1 MINIVKW
8 LKVDFVERKDN
19 MKIENDKY
27 YTPIELANHCWDKVF
42 EVVGEEN
49 ISEIIEPSV
58 GNGSFLHHAEQLP
71 HFAYD
76 IEPECESNF
85 THIFKQDYL
94 SADIKYLWGRLIIGN
109 PPYGRCLNM
118 AQKFFKKSVEIADTI
133 AFILPISQLNNT
145 RSMYEFDLVYSEDL
159 GIQHYTDRDL
169 HCCFN
174 IYRRP
179 DSGEL
184 NSKPVAKLKDVTI
197 YRQDSKGYDEK
208 DFDVRMCY
216 WDDGSAGKILKDDEH
231 YSAEYKIKINNEEL
245 REDIIEVL
253 TTFDWKEYLNCIAM
267 RKIKQFHIIDVLKQN
282 VKGIK

>member
-1 MINIVKW
+1 
-8 LKVDFVERKDN
+8 
-19 MKIENDKY
+19 MKLQNDKY
-27 YTPIELANHCWDKVF
+27 YTPIEIANHCWDKVF
-42 EVVGEEN
+42 EVIGEEN

-58 GNGSFLHHAEQLP
+58 GNGSFLHHTEQLP

-76 IEPECESNF
+76 IEPECKSNF

-94 SADIKYLWGRLIIGN
+94 SANIEYLCGRLVIGN

-159 GIQHYTDRDL
+159 GIRHYTDRDL

-179 DSGEL
+179 ENGEL
-184 NSKPVAKLKDVTI
+184 HSMPVAKLKDITI
-197 YRQDSKGYDEK
+197 YRQDSKGYKEK
-208 DFDVRMCY
+208 DFDIRMCY
-216 WDDGSAGKILKDDEH
+216 WGDGSAGKILSNDEH
-231 YSAEYKIKINNEEL
+231 YLAEYKIKINNDEL
-245 REDIIEVL
+245 REDIIKVL
-253 TTFDWKEYLNCIAM
+253 TTFDWKEYLSCIAM
-267 RKIKQFHIIDVLKQN
+267 RKIQQFHIVDVLKEN
-282 VKGIK
+282 VKDIN

>member
-1 MINIVKW
+1 
-8 LKVDFVERKDN
+8 
-19 MKIENDKY
+19 MKLQNDKY
-27 YTPIELANHCWDKVF
+27 YTPIKLANYCWDKVF
-42 EVVGEEN
+42 EIVGEEN

-58 GNGSFLHHAEQLP
+58 GNGSFLHHEEQLP

-85 THIFKQDYL
+85 THIFKHDYL

-179 DSGEL
+179 EREEL
-184 NSKPVAKLKDVTI
+184 HSKPVAKLKDITI

-208 DFDVRMCY
+208 DFDIRMCY
-216 WDDGSAGKILKDDEH
+216 WGDGSAGKILSDDEH
-231 YSAEYKIKINNEEL
+231 YSAEYKIKINNNEL
-245 REDIIEVL
+245 REDIIRVL
-253 TTFDWKEYLNCIAM
+253 TTFNWKEYLNCIAM
-267 RKIKQFHIIDVLKQN
+267 RKIQQFHIVDVLKEN
-282 VKGIK
+282 IKEIE

>member
-1 MINIVKW
+1 
-8 LKVDFVERKDN
+8 
-19 MKIENDKY
+19 MKLQNDKY
-27 YTPIELANHCWDKVF
+27 YTPIKLANYCWDKVF
-42 EVVGEEN
+42 EIVGEEN

-58 GNGSFLHHAEQLP
+58 GNGSFLHHEEQLP

-85 THIFKQDYL
+85 THIFKHDYL

-179 DSGEL
+179 ERGEL
-184 NSKPVAKLKDVTI
+184 HSKPVAKLKDITI

-208 DFDVRMCY
+208 DFDIRMCY
-216 WDDGSAGKILKDDEH
+216 WGDGSAGKILSDDEH
-231 YSAEYKIKINNEEL
+231 YSAEYKIKINNNEL
-245 REDIIEVL
+245 REDIIRVL

-267 RKIKQFHIIDVLKQN
+267 RKIQQFHIVDVLKEN
-282 VKGIK
+282 IKEIE

>member
-1 MINIVKW
+1 
-8 LKVDFVERKDN
+8 
-19 MKIENDKY
+19 MKLQNDKY
-27 YTPIELANHCWDKVF
+27 YTPIELANYCWDKVF
-42 EVVGEEN
+42 EVIGKEN

-58 GNGSFLHHAEQLP
+58 GNGSFLHHTEQLP

-94 SADIKYLWGRLIIGN
+94 GADIKYLWGRLIIGN

-118 AQKFFKKSVEIADTI
+118 AQKFFEKSVKIADTI

-145 RSMYEFDLVYSEDL
+145 RSMYKFDLVYSEDL

-179 DSGEL
+179 KNGL
-184 NSKPVAKLKDVTI
+184 NKKPTTKSKNI
-197 YRQDSKGYDEK
+197 RIIRQDSRTYEDEPYDI
-208 DFDVRMCY
+208 RMCY
-216 WDDGSAGKILKDDEH
+216 WGNGSAGKILQSNEH
-231 YSAEYKIKINNEEL
+231 YSAEYKIQILNPQYKQQ
-245 REDIIEVL
+245 IIDVM

-267 RKIKQFHIIDVLKQN
+267 RKIQQFHIIDVLRAN
-282 VKGIK
+282 IEGFE

>member
-1 MINIVKW
+1 
-8 LKVDFVERKDN
+8 
-19 MKIENDKY
+19 MKLQNDKY
-27 YTPIELANHCWDKVF
+27 YTPIEVANYCWDKVF

-58 GNGSFLHHAEQLP
+58 GNGSFLHHKEQLP

-94 SADIKYLWGRLIIGN
+94 SVDIKYLWGRLVIGN

-118 AQKFFKKSVEIADTI
+118 AQKFFKKSIEIADTI

-145 RSMYEFDLVYSEDL
+145 RSMYEFNLVYSEDL
-159 GIQHYTDRDL
+159 GVQHYTDRDL

-174 IYRRP
+174 IYCRP
-179 DSGEL
+179 ESGL
-184 NSKPVAKLKDVTI
+184 NDKPIAKLKDITI

-208 DFDVRMCY
+208 NFDIRMCY
-216 WDDGSAGKILKDDEH
+216 WGDGSAGKILKDDEH
-231 YSAEYKIKINNEEL
+231 YSAEYKIQINNDEL
-245 REDIIEVL
+245 RECIIKVL
-253 TTFDWKEYLNCIAM
+253 TTFNWKEYLNCIAM
-267 RKIKQFHIIDVLKQN
+267 RKILQFHIIDILKQN